1 MQSWPYLRLVT
12 RTEGAHTDG
21 GANCLCTLRQRN
33 DVGGGQSQGGDAAI
47 IFSQLFLYILQRQKS
62 HSHFQWCRSRSLAS
76 ISRKKKTYCWGHWD
90 HEILVHFT
98 SSELQILFQ
107 NNRSHAKIVH
117 QLIHIAVIP
126 WMYYLSLLIEMLVL
140 LGAPSLEEE
149 KKRHN
154 FSATLTVPHY
164 ISLIM
169 RVDLQ
174 RQRIKDIK
182 TRCAPPTWP
191 SILYI
196 LIRPQLVLGFKSPAS
211 CTKDLALSLWPSSG
225 WNRTAA
231 SDLRQTETR

>member
-1 MQSWPYLRLVT
+1 MGRRGRSWGAKGGCGRGKFFTHIHDLKMQSWPYLRLVT

-33 DVGGGQSQGGDAAI
+33 DVGGGQSQGGDTAI

-62 HSHFQWCRSRSLAS
+62 HSHFQWCRSRSLGS

-126 WMYYLSLLIEMLVL
+126 WMYYLSLLIQMLVL
-140 LGAPSLEEE
+140 LGAPSLEE
-149 KKRHN
+149 KKKG
-154 FSATLTVPHY
+154 T
-164 ISLIM
+164 IS
-169 RVDLQ
+169 Q
-174 RQRIKDIK
+174 QH
-182 TRCAPPTWP
+182 
-191 SILYI
+191 
-196 LIRPQLVLGFKSPAS
+196 
-211 CTKDLALSLWPSSG
+211 
-225 WNRTAA
+225 
-231 SDLRQTETR
+231 